1 MPANKPTSTAAKAAE
16 KAAAAPAQIQ
26 IFKPGKHVSMSGQAL
41 EFSEA
46 DLAATCAAYDP
57 TLHEAPLVVGHP
69 QHDLPA
75 YGWVKSLALCDG
87 AIDATP
93 AQVNPDFADMVAA
106 GAYKKISAAFYSPDA
121 PSNPVPGVYYLRHV
135 GFLGAQAPAIK
146 GLRSPEFSDTEEGVV
161 TFSEW
166 DDTDNAALWR
176 NMREWILAKFG
187 AAEADR
193 AVPGYTV
200 KSLEQGAQDG
210 LRELQAP
217 NTSQSGAATSTAFG
231 EHLTHTTVNKE
242 MSMTPEEIAAQTA
255 ALNAAQAETAAL
267 REQMATQKRVTVH
280 ATNMAFC
287 EALTAKATL
296 APAHAPAVVAVLDHL
311 DLQDT
316 PIEFGEGD
324 ARAPLSKGLRDLL
337 QALPPVVSF
346 GEHAT
351 TGAAAAAAGGA
362 GGGTVA
368 FAAPSDYTVDPMAA
382 ARHSKALAYQA
393 QHQCDYLAAVRATA

>member
-1 MPANKPTSTAAKAAE
+1 MPANKPTTTA
-16 KAAAAPAQIQ
+16 PIQ
-26 IFKPGKHVSMSGQAL
+26 IFKPGRHVAMSGQAL
-41 EFSEA
+41 AFSEA

-57 TLHEAPLVVGHP
+57 DKHEAPLVVGHP
-69 QHDLPA
+69 KHDLPA
-75 YGWVKSLALCDG
+75 YGWVQSLAFCDG

-106 GAYKKISAAFYSPDA
+106 GAFKKISAAFYAPDA
-121 PSNPVPGVYYLRHV
+121 PGNPAPGVYYLRHV

-146 GLRSPEFSDTEEGVV
+146 GLRSPEFADAEEGVV

-166 DDTDNAALWR
+166 DDVGNAALWR
-176 NMREWILAKFG
+176 SMREWILAKFG
-187 AAEADR
+187 ADEADR

-200 KSLEQGAQDG
+200 TGLEQSAQDE
-210 LRELQAP
+210 LRKEQAEANGD
-217 NTSQSGAATSTAFG
+217 NTQAVGVMPAPAFG
-231 EHLTHTTVNKE
+231 EPITNPTTTKE

-255 ALNAAQAETAAL
+255 ALNAAQAEAAAL
-267 REQMATQKRVTVH
+267 REQVAAQKRAAVH
-280 ATNMAFC
+280 AQNVAFC
-287 EALTAKATL
+287 EGLTAKATL
-296 APAHAPAVVAVLDHL
+296 APAHTAAVVAVLDHL

-316 PIEFGEGD
+316 PVEFGEGD
-324 ARAPLSKGLRDLL
+324 ARAPLAKGLRDLL

-368 FAAPSDYTVDPMAA
+368 FAAPDDYTVDPTAS
-382 ARHSKALAYQA
+382 ARHNKALAYQA
-393 QHQCDYLAAVRATA
+393 QHQCDYLSAVRATA

>member
-1 MPANKPTSTAAKAAE
+1 MPANKPTSTAAKAT
-16 KAAAAPAQIQ
+16 AAPAQIQ
-26 IFKPGKHVSMSGQAL
+26 IFKPGKHVSMAGQVLA
-41 EFSEA
+41 FSEA

-75 YGWVKSLALCDG
+75 YGWVKSLAFCDG

-106 GAYKKISAAFYSPDA
+106 GAFKKISAAFYSPDA

-135 GFLGAQAPAIK
+135 GFLGAQAPAVK
-146 GLRSPEFSDTEEGVV
+146 GLRSPEFADTEEGVV
-161 TFSEW
+161 TFGEW

-187 AAEADR
+187 ADEADR

-200 KSLEQGAQDG
+200 KNLEQGAQDE
-210 LRELQAP
+210 LRKAQAP
-217 NTSQSGAATSTAFG
+217 DAHQTGALGGMPAPAFG
-231 EHLTHTTVNKE
+231 EQVTNPTTTKE

-267 REQMATQKRVTVH
+267 REQMAAQKRAAVH
-280 ATNMAFC
+280 AQNVAFC
-287 EALTAKATL
+287 EGLTAKATL
-296 APAHAPAVVAVLDHL
+296 APAHSAAVVAVLDHL

-316 PIEFGEGD
+316 PVEFGEGE
-324 ARAPLSKGLRDLL
+324 ARAPLAKGLRDLL

-351 TGAAAAAAGGA
+351 TGAAAAAAGGV

-368 FAAPSDYTVDPMAA
+368 FAAPDDYTVDPMAA

-393 QHQCDYLAAVRATA
+393 QHKCDYLTAARATA